1 MNRKFLILQFR
12 PEDDASEGEYEAM
25 LRFGGIQADEAERV
39 RMERG
44 EIPTL
49 PAHEY
54 IGILA
59 GGGPFRVFLGGRGCS

>member
-25 LRFGGIQADEAERV
+25 LRFGKILPEEAERV
-39 RMERG
+39 RMEWG
-44 EIPTL
+44 EIPIL

-59 GGGPFRVFLGGRGCS
+59 GGGPFTVFLGGRGRS